1 MAIASEFF
9 LYLPPHYLCKMLR
22 FNLKMINKCN
32 RIKRLQ
38 VTTLAEVQVS
48 ESANASLQ
56 ADPSRFFFC
65 LISFSHKT

>member
-9 LYLPPHYLCKMLR
+9 LYSPPHYLCKMLR

-32 RIKRLQ
+32 KIKRLQ
-38 VTTLAEVQVS
+38 VTRLAEVQVS

-56 ADPSRFFFC
+56 PEPSRFFLSYF
-65 LISFSHKT
+65 SFS